1 MTPPNEETAKF
12 SGEYKQTS
20 ELAPENHNDEQD
32 EHGSQA
38 QQVAEQAQS
47 EAGDA
52 NAPTE
57 GLKVEGTSVD
67 GVSGSET
74 DVIDEMRE
82 MEDTGRIDNGAYAG
96 EPNHDDNTS
105 KFEDQSKE

>member
-1 MTPPNEETAKF
+1 MTSPTKMPSSFAGEHAQTA
-12 SGEYKQTS
+12 

-32 EHGSQA
+32 AHQSQA
-38 QQVAEQAQS
+38 QHVARQAKEHAS
-47 EAGDA
+47 NA

-57 GLKVEGTSVD
+57 SMKVEGTSVD
-67 GVSGSET
+67 NVAGSET

-82 MEDTGRIDNGAYAG
+82 MEDTGLIDNGAFAG

-105 KFEDQSKE
+105 KFEDQSDD